1 MVKEATSY
9 PSGGYVPMKNRRKNR
24 GNSTTKEQKPKR
36 TRRPTY
42 QEWLFGALPGMV
54 DNLCRKMYENESR
67 NVFASREAF
76 CAEYA
81 DLVVDQRRVKSPS
94 DRARV
99 LDRALHIAENDG
111 RIDIVDQGRRR
122 VTVMLADAEW
132 TNQRRQAKVRATRSD
147 QKWRDRHLRKERAA

>member
-1 MVKEATSY
+1 
-9 PSGGYVPMKNRRKNR
+9 MKNRRKNR
-24 GNSTTKEQKPKR
+24 GNSTTKEQKSKR

-54 DNLCRKMYENESR
+54 DNLCRKMYENKSQGT
-67 NVFASREAF
+67 FASREAF

-94 DRARV
+94 DRADV
-99 LDRALHIAENDG
+99 LGRALHIAENTG

-122 VTVMLADAEW
+122 VEVMLADAEL
-132 TNQRRQAKVRATRSD
+132 TRQHREAKARASRSD
-147 QKWRDRHLRKERAA
+147 AKWHERHLRKEKAA

>member
-1 MVKEATSY
+1 
-9 PSGGYVPMKNRRKNR
+9 MKNRRKNR
-24 GNSTTKEQKPKR
+24 GNSTTKERKPKR

-94 DRARV
+94 DRVRV
-99 LDRALHIAENDG
+99 LDRALRIAENTG

-132 TNQRRQAKVRATRSD
+132 TNQRREAKGRANRNS
-147 QKWRDRHLRKERAA
+147 QKWHERHLRKEKAA